1 MGAVMK
7 SYYPKEGEVERK
19 WYVVDL
25 KGKVLG
31 RSVSEIA
38 KVLMGK
44 NKPQYTP
51 SVDTGDFVVA
61 INADAVVLTG
71 NKWENKLYYRH
82 TGYFGGIKST
92 TAAKQRQKDS
102 TRIVYHAVKGM
113 LPKNKMGEKL
123 IKKLKVYRGSEHE
136 NQAQQPVALAF

>member
-1 MGAVMK
+1 MK
-7 SYYPKEGEVERK
+7 SFYPKEGEVERK

-31 RSVSEIA
+31 RTVSEIA

-61 INADAVVLTG
+61 LNSDHVVLTG
-71 NKWENKLYYRH
+71 RKWEDKIYHRH

-92 TAAKQRQKDS
+92 TATEQRRKDS
-102 TRIVYHAVKGM
+102 TKIVYHAVKGM
-113 LPKNKMGEKL
+113 LPKNKLAEKL
-123 IKKLKVYRGSEHE
+123 IKKLKVYRGNEHE
-136 NQAQQPVALAF
+136 NQAQQPVAIEL

>member
-1 MGAVMK
+1 MK
-7 SYYPKEGEVERK
+7 SFYPKEGEVERK

-31 RSVSEIA
+31 RTVSEIA

-61 INADAVVLTG
+61 LNSDHVVLTG
-71 NKWENKLYYRH
+71 RKWEDKIYHRH

-92 TAAKQRQKDS
+92 TAAEQRRKDS
-102 TRIVYHAVKGM
+102 TKIVYHAVKGM
-113 LPKNKMGEKL
+113 LPKNKLAEKL
-123 IKKLKVYRGSEHE
+123 IKKLKVYRGNEHE
-136 NQAQQPVALAF
+136 NQAQQPVAIEL